1 MHFMIID
8 TYEIIDFIS
17 GENIIKTLYFIE
29 QSDYKLKISE
39 VISQNTTLCRKIILF
54 INVKLQRIAT

>member
-17 GENIIKTLYFIE
+17 GENINKTLYFI
-29 QSDYKLKISE
+29 QQLDYAGSKFLWGDS
-39 VISQNTTLCRKIILF
+39 
-54 INVKLQRIAT
+54 